1 MGAFKEYLKQR
12 LNEEFMLES
21 ETLTNVPDKQDM
33 SIIRKLWDTA
43 IKNNAQANSHNK
55 LHFDPNKDF
64 TTIVN
69 TMTPSYLVMSSSGV
83 GGESTGGTVMLIT
96 IQGGFNGE
104 YTIKYNPDNE
114 LIVDLLKE
122 FKIIK

>member
-1 MGAFKEYLKQR
+1 MGAALDYLKQR

-21 ETLTNVPDKQDM
+21 ETLTNVPDKQDI

-43 IKNNAQANSHNK
+43 IKNNAQVNSHNK

-69 TMTPSYLVMSSSGV
+69 TMTPRYLVMSSSGV

-96 IQGGFNGE
+96 IQGGFNGD
-104 YTIKYNPDNE
+104 YMIQYNPDNE